1 MDGKTL
7 HIAIPDSSKLSLM
20 RNLKTITKKNIEL
33 HAAKVSQISNFIEKL
48 LSESGD
54 VTTQTIKE
62 KNKEKTK
69 TFESDLGE
77 AGEVLDKKPKVGFNK
92 ISSYAEVLFEKDI
105 ESNEIINQL
114 SSFHIWSDS
123 YIQER
128 RNWKPEKPMKAV
140 FLKIMKVPEFD
151 LPLKSEFSGC
161 KSWIELNSNFQ
172 DTEWMVRRRRR
183 ELALEDDEIEK
194 KLEEFKEIVK

>member
-1 MDGKTL
+1 MEGLKEWATVVKALEQGKQTVIL
-7 HIAIPDSSKLSLM
+7 RKGGILETASGFKIEA
-20 RNLKTITKKNIEL
+20 KKFFLFPTWEHQEPKHVKPEFHDFLN
-33 HAAKVSQISNFIEKL
+33 
-48 LSESGD
+48 
-54 VTTQTIKE
+54 
-62 KNKEKTK
+62 
-69 TFESDLGE
+69 
-77 AGEVLDKKPKVGFNK
+77 EVLDKKPKEGFNK

-140 FLKIMKVPEFD
+140 FLKIIKIPEFD

-183 ELALEDDEIEK
+183 ELALKDSEIED
-194 KLEEFKEIVK
+194 KLQEFKEIVK